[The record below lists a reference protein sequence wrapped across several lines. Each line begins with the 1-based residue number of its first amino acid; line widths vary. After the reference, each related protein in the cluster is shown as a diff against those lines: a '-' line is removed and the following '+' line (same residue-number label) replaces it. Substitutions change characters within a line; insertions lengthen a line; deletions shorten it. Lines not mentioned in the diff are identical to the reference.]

1 VSVFWGGGHEDFY
14 TGPSSFRLS
23 RFMGMT
29 VVVREL
35 VERELVDENESDCG
49 RANIAHLPHDAL
61 LITGRR
67 RASASHVAQR

>member
-1 VSVFWGGGHEDFY
+1 
-14 TGPSSFRLS
+14 
-23 RFMGMT
+23 MGMT

-67 RASASHVAQR
+67 RASSSHVAQR